1 MNNRPIYKLVD
12 SKGRVLIPKMLRDA
26 AKMEYGDIVRLG
38 LADGKVSIRK
48 VDVIEAGDQSRK
60 RRKHNNWDGREE
72 LMDYAESKEEI
83 PKRVK
88 DVLSN
93 QVYHYN
99 RGDHENEVIGRGGSN
114 ASL

>member
-1 MNNRPIYKLVD
+1 
-12 SKGRVLIPKMLRDA
+12 
-26 AKMEYGDIVRLG
+26 
-38 LADGKVSIRK
+38 
-48 VDVIEAGDQSRK
+48 
-60 RRKHNNWDGREE
+60 
-72 LMDYAESKEEI
+72 MDYAESKEEI